1 MKGSLLKLYVL
12 SFCLLLISI
21 TAAAQDFLF
30 IYIQTENQT
39 PFYIKMNQQSISSS
53 SSGYIII
60 PRLTTGAYKIEIG
73 FPQSEQQRFNVIIN
87 LSEND
92 AGYIMKTDVDHTWY
106 MAELLTKKAVRTEM
120 YFPDVNQWEIKK
132 SKDEFARVLSEVVN
146 DSTIT
151 ITKIKKTIVEA
162 YIKTL
167 ENRSPDTVTVLKR
180 ERDNT
185 AALKTVKQLPEAQ
198 CKNIATNT
206 VFLKLF
212 KQMQGQKKE
221 TDKRALASKA
231 FAGNC
236 FKTRQIKDLGL
247 LFVTEAER
255 YRFYVSAFRHVSD
268 RENFATL
275 EDQLTNDYYINRFKA
290 MLHH

>member
-1 MKGSLLKLYVL
+1 MKGCLLKLYVL
-12 SFCLLLISI
+12 SFCLIQISI
-21 TAAAQDFLF
+21 TAPAQDFLF

-39 PFYIKMNQQSISSS
+39 PFYIKMNHQSISST

-60 PRLTTGAYKIEIG
+60 PRLTAGAYKIEIG

-87 LSEND
+87 LSETD
-92 AGYIMKTDVDHTWY
+92 AGYIIKTDIDHTWY
-106 MAELLTKKAVRTEM
+106 MAELLTKKVVRTER
-120 YFPDVNQWEIKK
+120 YFSDVNQWEIKK

-146 DSTIT
+146 DSTI
-151 ITKIKKTIVEA
+151 IMTKIKKKIVET
-162 YIKTL
+162 YIEAP
-167 ENRSPDTVTVLKR
+167 ENKSTDTVTVLKR
-180 ERDNT
+180 EQDNT
-185 AALKTVKQLPEAQ
+185 AAFKTVKLLPETQ

-212 KQMQGQKKE
+212 KQVQGQKKD
-221 TDKRALASKA
+221 TDKRALATKA
-231 FAGNC
+231 LARNC
-236 FKTRQIKDLGL
+236 FNTRQIKELGL
-247 LFVTEAER
+247 LFITEAER

-275 EDQLTNDYYINRFKA
+275 QEQLTNDYYINRFKA